1 MSNADLISIQLY
13 SLRSLGDADRI
24 LDIVAEAG
32 YSHVETLGSHLD
44 DAKGTRARLDTRGL
58 KASSG
63 HVSLAALRERP
74 DAIAEA
80 CKTVGFSLLLMPS
93 VPPELRDS
101 DAAFWRS
108 LGKELGGMAERFQRH
123 GIQLGYHNHHWEL
136 KPKEDGPSG
145 SSRDALAILFEA
157 AGGSPLAWEADVA
170 WLVRGGAD
178 PKALLARYRDR
189 LAAAHVKDIA
199 PAGQNVDQ
207 DGWADVGSGVL
218 DWKDLW
224 QACRANGAKWM
235 VVEHDKPADPARTA
249 RACYAYL
256 SRLAA

>member
-1 MSNADLISIQLY
+1 MSNPDPISIQLY
-13 SLRSLGDADRI
+13 SLRSLGDPERI

-32 YSHVETLGSHLD
+32 YRNVETLGSHLD
-44 DAKGTRARLDTRGL
+44 DAKATRARLDARGL

-63 HVSLAALRERP
+63 HTSIAALRERP
-74 DAIAEA
+74 DAIIEA

-93 VPPELRDS
+93 VPPEQRDS
-101 DAAFWRS
+101 DAAYWRA
-108 LGKELGGMAERFQRH
+108 LGKELGGMAERFQRQ
-123 GIQLGYHNHHWEL
+123 GIQLGYHNHNWEL
-136 KPKEDGPSG
+136 KQKEAGK
-145 SSRDALAILFEA
+145 DALTILFEA

-178 PKALLARYRDR
+178 PKALMTRYRDR
-189 LAAAHVKDIA
+189 LVAAHVKDIA
-199 PAGQNVDQ
+199 PAGQNLDQ

-224 QACRANGAKWM
+224 QSCRANGAKWM